1 MTELTPLSGWLN
13 EQPEHIIAVHKA
25 KPKTTQD
32 FLLRVQDWINAL
44 HEQQTSRCAVYHSDA
59 FEFLAILFALWQ
71 LKCTACIPGDNRPGT
86 VQHLATHVD
95 SFVGEFS
102 DGITAGNSVSSHQA
116 GIKQWLTLP
125 PDFIALEIYTSGST
139 GEPKPVTKT
148 ISQLE
153 HEIAVLELLW
163 PGRQECVVLATVSH
177 QHLYGMTFRLFW
189 PFCAGQ
195 PFARKLCEYSE
206 DIFHQAKH
214 YAAFSLISSPSH
226 LTRMNTSVSW
236 DELSGRCYYLISSAA
251 PLARQDSLNVGRLLN
266 VPVREIYGS
275 SETGAVAWRVQQECE
290 VDALWQALPEVQLSP
305 DDDGTL
311 CVRSPYLGDIEAF
324 TLPDR
329 VAFDHDGRFK
339 LIGRVDRIVKVE
351 GKRVSLAAR
360 ERLLLECSL
369 IKNARVLTLQ
379 RKRIEAAVVVQLSDE
394 GELQLRKNGRKSLVK
409 IFKELLRDHFE
420 AVVLPRRWR
429 FVEQMPYN
437 SQGKLPMDALQAMFV
452 KESVKLPEIV
462 DEQMIDGEAK
472 IQCFIQKELIYFDGH
487 FDGNPVV
494 AGIVQVHWAEA
505 FGRRMFTFSGRFKSL
520 EVIKFQKIIVPGLI
534 VTITL
539 KYDDASNKLL
549 FQYQSDK
556 GVHSSGRICFG

>member
-1 MTELTPLSGWLN
+1 MAALTPLSDWLN
-13 EQPEHIIAVHKA
+13 DQPQQIVAVQKA
-25 KPKTTQD
+25 NSVTTQD

-44 HEQQTSRCAVYHSDA
+44 HDQQASRCAVYHSDA

-86 VQHLATHVD
+86 VQRLETHVD
-95 SFVGEFS
+95 NFVGEFAG
-102 DGITAGNSVSSHQA
+102 GITAGNSVNSNQTDK
-116 GIKQWLTLP
+116 KQWLTLP

-139 GEPKPVTKT
+139 GEPKPITKT

-153 HEIAVLELLW
+153 RETAVLESLW
-163 PGRQECVVLATVSH
+163 PGQQECVVLATVSH

-195 PFARKLCEYSE
+195 AFARKLCEYSE

-226 LTRMNTSVSW
+226 LARINTTVNW
-236 DELSGRCYYLISSAA
+236 DELSGRCNYLISSAA
-251 PLARQDSLNVGRLLN
+251 PLARQDSLNVGRLLS

-275 SETGAVAWRVQQECE
+275 SETGAVAWRVQQDSE
-290 VDALWQALPEVQLSP
+290 VDALWQALPEVQLSSG
-305 DDDGTL
+305 DDGTL
-311 CVRSPYLGDIEAF
+311 CVRSPYLGDMESF
-324 TLPDR
+324 SLPDR
-329 VAFDHDGRFK
+329 VAFDDGRFK

-351 GKRVSLAAR
+351 GKRISLAAM

-369 IKNARVLTLQ
+369 IKNARALTLQ
-379 RKRIEAAVVVQLSDE
+379 RKRIETAVVVQLSEE
-394 GELQLRKNGRKSLVK
+394 GGLHFSKNGRKSLLI
-409 IFKELLRDHFE
+409 IFKELLREHFE

-487 FDGNPVV
+487 FDGSPVV

-505 FGRRMFTFSGRFKSL
+505 FGRRLFAFSGRFKSL
-520 EVIKFQKIIVPGLI
+520 EVIKFQKVIVPGLT

-539 KYDDASNKLL
+539 KYDDVSNKLL
-549 FQYQSDK
+549 FRYESNK